1 MLVLEGLVI
10 FALILGPALLGVIL
24 VQRYFPTSLHHLSFA
39 AAEPIW
45 AILGVTY
52 GLLLAFLVVTLWSD
66 LQGAQTT
73 VQDEA
78 NDLVNLYQL
87 TYGLPGEAAPAELR
101 REIFSYARLLVDDEW
116 PVLGRHESSPRADLA
131 IDALWRSYLRLD
143 TMLMKTNTSYEES
156 LSLLTELQSARN
168 RRINAARNLV
178 PTVLWVVLLGGV
190 ALMIVTI
197 WFTGPEDLR
206 THLMMAAVL
215 GISLASIL
223 FLIRA
228 FNNPFQGEVRV
239 NADPIERAV
248 EQFRE

>member
-10 FALILGPALLGVIL
+10 FTLVLAPALLGVIL
-24 VQRYFPTSLHHLSFA
+24 VQRYFPKSLHHLSFA
-39 AAEPIW
+39 AGEPMW

-52 GLLLAFLVVTLWSD
+52 GLLLAFLVVTLWTD
-66 LQGAQTT
+66 LQNAQQT
-73 VQDEA
+73 VQEEA

-87 TYGLPGEAAPAELR
+87 TRGLPEAAAPAELR
-101 REIFSYARLLVDDEW
+101 GEILSYARLLVDDEW
-116 PVLGRHESSPRADLA
+116 PVLGRHKSSPRAEAA

-143 TMLMKTNTSYEES
+143 TILMKTNTSYEES
-156 LSLLTELQSARN
+156 LSRLTELQSARD

-178 PTVLWVVLLGGV
+178 PTALWVVLLGGV

-228 FNNPFQGEVRV
+228 FNNPFQGDVRV
-239 NADPIERAV
+239 NAEPIERAV